1 MILII
6 NDKIFDYESEE
17 KDDLW
22 SREKLVAPSNGVTF
36 IKPDGDDDFR
46 LSKSRFCSGV
56 QCPKMLW
63 LKKYRPELFDDSVIN
78 QAVVATGNDVGDL
91 AMGIFGEYTEVPYN
105 RQDLSSML
113 TVTADLL
120 QKGVKTICEASF
132 SYKGLFCSVDILK
145 NKGNNHVELYEV
157 KCATSVHEQY
167 IPDVAFQ
174 NYVLKKLG
182 FIVDRVCLVHINKEY
197 VRHGDIDIHELF
209 MVEDLTEKANS
220 LFDIVDHKVTYLRDY
235 LKSTEEPP
243 MEISECCKS
252 PYVCGFWK
260 YCKKDLPDPNVF
272 DLCGTFVKPKKKW
285 ELYRSGCAS
294 YEEVLNSGVQ
304 LSEKSI
310 IEMEHAVRDIPP
322 RVEVKDISE
331 VLDSFTYPLYFLDF
345 ESFFPAIPRYD
356 NSKPY
361 GQICFQ
367 YSLHYI
373 EEKGGE
379 LKHKEFLAYPGK
391 DPRRDLCETLVQD
404 IPMNVC
410 TLAYNM
416 TFEKTRIKEM
426 AELFPDLAEHLLNIA
441 DNMKDLMVPFQKR
454 YYYCRAMAGSYSIK
468 YVLPALFPN
477 DPALDY
483 HNLEGVHNGGEAAN
497 TFLRMEE
504 MSPEELERYRGY
516 LLKYC
521 GLDTFA
527 MVKIWEKLR
536 EVTGAC

>member
-6 NDKIFDYESEE
+6 NDRIYDYDDEE
-17 KDDLW
+17 KDELW
-22 SREKLVAPSNGVTF
+22 AKAELVAPSNGSTYVA
-36 IKPDGDDDFR
+36 PDEGDKFR
-46 LSKSRFCSGV
+46 LSKSRFCSGC
-56 QCPKMLW
+56 QCPKMVW
-63 LKKYRPELFDDSVIN
+63 LKKNRPELFDQSVIN
-78 QAVVATGNDVGDL
+78 EAVVATGNDVGDL
-91 AMGIFGEYTEVPYN
+91 AMGIFGDYTEVPYDKDN
-105 RQDLSSML
+105 LSSML
-113 TVTADLL
+113 DVTANLL
-120 QKGVKTICEASF
+120 KKGVKVICEASF

-145 NKGNNHVELYEV
+145 NKGDNHVEIYEV
-157 KCATSVHEQY
+157 KCATSVHDQY

-182 FIVDRVCLVHINKEY
+182 FTVDRVCLVHINNQY
-197 VRHGDIDIHELF
+197 VRQGDLDIHELF
-209 MVEDLTEKANS
+209 MIEDLTETAES
-220 LFDIVDHKVTYLRDY
+220 LFNTVEAKVTYLRDY
-235 LKSTEEPP
+235 MKNNEEP
-243 MEISECCKS
+243 EQDISECCQS
-252 PYVCGFWK
+252 PYQCGFWQ
-260 YCKKDLPDPNVF
+260 YCARELPKPNVF
-272 DLCGTFVKPKKKW
+272 NLCGTFVKPKKKW
-285 ELYRSGCAS
+285 DLYRMGCADLNM
-294 YEEVLNSGVQ
+294 VLGSGIDV
-304 LSEKSI
+304 SDKAV
-310 IEMEHAVRDIPP
+310 IEIEHATRDIPP
-322 RVEVKDISE
+322 RIEAGEIGSL
-331 VLDSFTYPLYFLDF
+331 LDSFTYPLYFLDF

-373 EEKGGE
+373 ENKGGE

-391 DPRRDLCETLVQD
+391 DPRRDLCESLVRD

-416 TFEKTRIKEM
+416 TFEKTRLKEM
-426 AELFPDLAEHLLNIA
+426 AAIFPDLSEHLLNIA
-441 DNMKDLMVPFQKR
+441 ENMKDLMVPFQKR

-504 MSPEELERYRGY
+504 MSPEELEQYRGY

-521 GLDTFA
+521 GLDTYA
-527 MVKIWEKLR
+527 MVKIWEKLI
-536 EVTGAC
+536 EVTNS